1 MQQRL
6 LQRGRRG
13 VLPLVEAGE
22 ALGFLRQTVEADDQ
36 RALRVLRQKRNLQFL
51 DLSGCEL
58 LKGRS
63 VFGQFQMRFYRARIE
78 DMEKETVVESLAA
91 TKPCDLRV
99 QVRTVMASIND
110 CRFADLASI
119 GEQDVASL

>member
-22 ALGFLRQTVEADDQ
+22 ALGFFRQTVEADDQ

-51 DLSGCEL
+51 DLSDCEL
-58 LKGRS
+58 LQGRA
-63 VFGQFQMRFYRARIE
+63 VFGRQFQMRFYRARIE
-78 DMEKETVVESLAA
+78 GMEKGNGCSESR
-91 TKPCDLRV
+91 C
-99 QVRTVMASIND
+99 N
-110 CRFADLASI
+110 
-119 GEQDVASL
+119 